1 MAIANVIV
9 TCTKSKTVPVPASLK
24 LRAVKRGSVQQRASF
39 WLERLKK
46 SSEERI
52 KVENIYKGDH
62 WSAAKDIRNLDG
74 GEKHQIWVCSA
85 GYGLLSLDDKVP
97 SYSATFS
104 GSNPDSVVAKSKV
117 LDRRSGLADWWDSLC
132 KWPKSTLRPKRSVQS
147 LAVASPDTPLI
158 VIGSDEYLFAMQRD
172 LQAALA
178 KLSSPNLLSI
188 FSAGCKQL
196 DGLDGNLIP
205 YDARMQNCVGGA
217 LRSLNMR
224 VARWA
229 LEECGR
235 AKPTKKVLQKRVSEQ
250 LKNQPA
256 FAMPIR
262 KPITDDAVRKF
273 ILRELNRDPRACHSP
288 LLRKLRKQNKACEQ
302 KRFANLFHEVKEHVD
317 G

>member
-1 MAIANVIV
+1 MTVAIWDYSNKTESPV
-9 TCTKSKTVPVPASLK
+9 TCSLLRSDHPLAAQKSCRTQAFQSRKERFL
-24 LRAVKRGSVQQRASF
+24 
-39 WLERLKK
+39 LEDRQ
-46 SSEERI
+46 
-52 KVENIYKGDH
+52 VENIYKGDH
-62 WSAAKDIRNLDG
+62 WSAAKDIRNLGG

-132 KWPKSTLRPKRSVQS
+132 KWPKSSLRPKRSVLS

-196 DGLDGNLIP
+196 EGLDQNLIP
-205 YDARMQNCVGGA
+205 YDARMQSYVGGA

-229 LEECGR
+229 LAECGR
-235 AKPTKKVLQKRVSEQ
+235 AKPTKKLLQKKVSEQ

-273 ILRELNRDPRACHSP
+273 ILRELNRDSRACHSP
-288 LLRKLRKQNKACEQ
+288 LLRKLREQNKACEQ
-302 KRFANLFHEVKEHVD
+302 KRFASLFREVKEHVD

>member
-1 MAIANVIV
+1 MPAANVIV
-9 TCTKSKTVPVPASLK
+9 TCTKSKTVQIPASLN
-24 LRAVKRGSVQQRASF
+24 LRAVKRGSVTERASLWF
-39 WLERLKK
+39 DRVTKSNAERFDVKDL
-46 SSEERI
+46 
-52 KVENIYKGDH
+52 YKGDH
-62 WSAAKDIRNLDG
+62 WSAARDIVASG
-74 GEKHQIWVCSA
+74 GGGKFNVWVCSA
-85 GYGLLSLDDKVP
+85 GYGLLALTDKVP
-97 SYSATFS
+97 GYSATFS